1 MYSKK
6 LRIIIYIALLVFIC
20 SINTASA
27 IEISSPTSNNNEITK
42 NLDFLDN
49 SMYILI
55 KSISTEGFSQSEV
68 KKQIDFLNSLI
79 YQLNKK
85 SHELPKEQRDVTATL
100 QCILSFYN
108 LSIIKADDYISSKNS
123 NDLISSISAFSTG
136 YRTSLNLKTQIFR
149 AGK

>member
-68 KKQIDFLNSLI
+68 KKQIDF
-79 YQLNKK
+79 
-85 SHELPKEQRDVTATL
+85 
-100 QCILSFYN
+100 
-108 LSIIKADDYISSKNS
+108 
-123 NDLISSISAFSTG
+123 
-136 YRTSLNLKTQIFR
+136 
-149 AGK
+149 